1 MISEFEADQRVVLT
15 KNENYYDYDERYPE
29 NKLPYLD
36 TITFQYIAD
45 STNIVTQ
52 FTSGSLDWFGYRADL
67 INDSEA
73 AQIAASGMSYYT
85 LDMPVAQPEYLAL
98 KCNTEPFTDIRV
110 RQALQLAINLEEVH
124 TAYLGLDGD
133 VQLSALWNPNTTEWS
148 TVDSWSDELIA
159 EYSYDPERA
168 KELLAEASTIPTAL
182 SSPWSCAAPT
192 TTMTCGPWPRSTGR
206 PSV

>member
-1 MISEFEADQRVVLT
+1 MISEFEAGQRVVLT

-73 AQIAASGMSYYT
+73 AQIAASGMSY
-85 LDMPVAQPEYLAL
+85 
-98 KCNTEPFTDIRV
+98 
-110 RQALQLAINLEEVH
+110 
-124 TAYLGLDGD
+124 
-133 VQLSALWNPNTTEWS
+133 
-148 TVDSWSDELIA
+148 
-159 EYSYDPERA
+159 
-168 KELLAEASTIPTAL
+168 
-182 SSPWSCAAPT
+182 
-192 TTMTCGPWPRSTGR
+192 
-206 PSV
+206 